1 MLTHSGAIRG
11 IFIPPSFDWEKVNN
25 LQTRRECK
33 FTQTLWIG
41 LTPFNLLKNSTT
53 LRVSLTH
60 LLDNIRNCL
69 PSLNFEKIV
78 NLVPLCKFR

>member
-1 MLTHSGAIRG
+1 MYLVHVMLTHSGAIRG

-41 LTPFNLLKNSTT
+41 LTPFNPLKNSTT

-60 LLDNIRNCL
+60 LLDKIRNCL
-69 PSLNFEKIV
+69 PSLNFEKNKLI
-78 NLVPLCKFR
+78 